1 MKKMKPVKWGFLYLA
16 LVLALVIGSTSPTW
30 AEEKSASEIAHE
42 LANPNTSLGFLANIL
57 DYTTYDGDLPDS
69 DNQESWRYSF
79 QPSIPYPIAKGTNFF
94 LRPLIPVF
102 IDQPVYGPD
111 GFDDEGVD
119 LGDIGFDIAI
129 GKGFPS
135 GWQVIGGMAGTLDT
149 ASNDDLGGGQ
159 TRLGPEFFLGK
170 KTDWGFLGALV
181 SHQWDVAGDDYATS
195 ITAGQYF
202 ITYNFEDAWQ
212 FQVQPT
218 WAYNHQADDSDDK
231 LTLPIGAGVS
241 KTILVGKMPLKFS
254 VQYWNYV
261 ASPDTF
267 GPEHQI
273 RFQVAPVVPLP
284 W

>member
-1 MKKMKPVKWGFLYLA
+1 MKSWNLSNLST
-16 LVLALVIGSTSPTW
+16 LVLSLLVTLIICPVAPSW
-30 AEEKSASEIAHE
+30 AEERSASEVARE

-69 DNQESWRYSF
+69 DNQDSWRYSF
-79 QPSIPYPIAKGTNFF
+79 QPSIPYPLAKDTNFF
-94 LRPLIPVF
+94 LRPLIP
-102 IDQPVYGPD
+102 IILDQPVFVD
-111 GFDDEGVD
+111 GDFDDKGVE
-119 LGDIGFDIAI
+119 LGDISFDIAI
-129 GKGFPS
+129 SKGYPS

-149 ASNDDLGGGQ
+149 ATDDDLGGGQ
-159 TRLGPEFFLGK
+159 ARLGPELFIGK

-202 ITYNFEDAWQ
+202 YTINLKDAWQ
-212 FQVQPT
+212 IQAQPT

-231 LTLPIGAGVS
+231 LTFPLGIGVA
-241 KTILVGKMPLKFS
+241 KTIVVGKMPLKFS

-267 GPEHQI
+267 GPEHQV
-273 RFQVAPVVPLP
+273 RFQVAPVIPLP

>member
-1 MKKMKPVKWGFLYLA
+1 MKSWNLSNLST
-16 LVLALVIGSTSPTW
+16 LVLSLLVTLIICPVAPSW
-30 AEEKSASEIAHE
+30 AEERSASEVARE

-69 DNQESWRYSF
+69 DNQDSWRYSF
-79 QPSIPYPIAKGTNFF
+79 QPSIPYPLAKDTNFF
-94 LRPLIPVF
+94 LRPLIP
-102 IDQPVYGPD
+102 IILDQPVFVD
-111 GFDDEGVD
+111 GDFDDKGVE
-119 LGDIGFDIAI
+119 LGDISFDIAI
-129 GKGFPS
+129 GKGYPS

-149 ASNDDLGGGQ
+149 ATDDDLGGGQ
-159 TRLGPEFFLGK
+159 TRLGPELFIGK

-202 ITYNFEDAWQ
+202 YTINLKDAWQ
-212 FQVQPT
+212 IQAQPT

-231 LTLPIGAGVS
+231 LTFPLGIGVA
-241 KTILVGKMPLKFS
+241 KTIVVGKMPLKFS

-267 GPEHQI
+267 GPEHQV
-273 RFQVAPVVPLP
+273 RFQVAPVIPLP